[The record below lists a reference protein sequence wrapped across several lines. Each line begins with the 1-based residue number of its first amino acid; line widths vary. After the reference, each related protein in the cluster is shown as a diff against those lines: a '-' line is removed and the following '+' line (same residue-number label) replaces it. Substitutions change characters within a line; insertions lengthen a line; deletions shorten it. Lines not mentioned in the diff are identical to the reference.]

1 MVPAAF
7 EAESLDEHT
16 QLLTV
21 SGELDLAT
29 SRELRRRVEACLRE
43 GNTGLVIDISELTH
57 MDSSGLA
64 ALISAHQ
71 LALEWQAQMA
81 LVVDAEHLRRT
92 LEVRGVDRLFAI
104 YEDRDDAVA
113 AVRR

>member
-16 QLLTV
+16 HLVAV

-29 SRELRRRVEACLRE
+29 SKELRRRVESALRD
-43 GNTGLVIDISELTH
+43 GHTGLVVDISELTH

-71 LALEWQAQMA
+71 LTLERRGRLA
-81 LVVDAEHLRRT
+81 LVVGTEHVRRT

-104 YEDRDDAVA
+104 FSARGEAVDAI
-113 AVRR
+113 RR

>member
-7 EAESLDEHT
+7 EAESLDENT
-16 QLLTV
+16 LLLTV

-29 SRELRRRVEACLRE
+29 SRELRRRVENCLRE
-43 GNTGLVIDISELTH
+43 GNTGLVVDITELTH

-64 ALISAHQ
+64 ALISAQQ
-71 LALEWQAQMA
+71 LTQEHSARMA
-81 LVVDAEHLRRT
+81 LVVDTEHVRRT
-92 LEVRGVDRLFAI
+92 LEVRGVDRLFEI
-104 YEDRDDAVA
+104 YEDRDEGVA

>member
-29 SRELRRRVEACLRE
+29 SRELRRRVDACLRE
-43 GNTGLVIDISELTH
+43 GKSGLVIDITELTH

-64 ALISAHQ
+64 ALISAQQ
-71 LALEWQAQMA
+71 LALERQARMA
-81 LVVDAEHLRRT
+81 LVVDTEHVRRT
-92 LEVRGVDRLFAI
+92 LEVRGVDRLFEI
-104 YEDRDDAVA
+104 YEDRDEGVA
-113 AVRR
+113 SVRR

>member
-16 QLLTV
+16 QLVAV
-21 SGELDLAT
+21 SGELDLST
-29 SRELRRRVEACLRE
+29 SRELRRRVESCLHE
-43 GNTGLVIDISELTH
+43 GHTAVVIDITELTH

-71 LALEWQAQMA
+71 LTQQRQGQLA
-81 LVVDAEHLRRT
+81 LVVGTDHVRRT

-104 YEDRDDAVA
+104 YPTRDEGIE